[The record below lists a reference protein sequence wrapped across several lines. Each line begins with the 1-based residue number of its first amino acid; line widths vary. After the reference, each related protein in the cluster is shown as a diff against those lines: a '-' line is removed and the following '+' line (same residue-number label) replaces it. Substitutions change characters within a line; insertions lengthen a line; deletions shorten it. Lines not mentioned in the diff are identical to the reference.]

1 MGDVSILFRNSK
13 TKFNHEQLNE
23 NKILYKKEINKPFVN
38 YTFKMANNNKI
49 MYYILY
55 NNFIIGN
62 EEFYMK
68 WYSKNNTL
76 TQNQKDDYM
85 QLQFNR
91 FGK

>member
-1 MGDVSILFRNSK
+1 MKLFN
-13 TKFNHEQLNE
+13 EQLNE
-23 NKILYKKEINKPFVN
+23 NKILYKTEINKPFVN
-38 YTFKMANNNKI
+38 YTFKMANINKI

-55 NNFIIGN
+55 NNLIIAN
-62 EEFYMK
+62 EEFYIK
-68 WYSKNNTL
+68 WYFKKKTL